1 MACSPARILFG
12 INLLLLALVSIACV
26 ASQFV
31 GYSASVLV
39 RGRGFTFDTVRGEIS
54 LWTAAITPPSS
65 LKFRQMFYDA
75 RLSITTEEVF
85 AGAANPV
92 DQLWQAF
99 GFGYARGTILYYG
112 PPVANGAF
120 ARTIVVPYWFLI
132 GALSVSPLRRTI
144 ARLEAE
150 RTRRRLSAGQCVA
163 CGYELRG
170 SEMRCP
176 SCGIAP
182 ESAPAG
188 AAAVAQKLPIAFVSD
203 NEQTAA
209 QPKASDNKILSR

>member
-12 INLLLLALVSIACV
+12 INLLMLALVSIACV
-26 ASQFV
+26 SSQFA
-31 GYSASVLV
+31 GYSASLSV

-54 LWTAAITPPSS
+54 LWTAAIARQSS
-65 LKFRQMFYDA
+65 PRFRQMFYDA
-75 RLSITTEEVF
+75 RQSITTEEVF

-112 PPVANGAF
+112 PPVASGAF
-120 ARTIVVPYWFLI
+120 SHTIVAPYWFLI
-132 GALSVSPLRRTI
+132 GVLSIWPLRRTV

-150 RTRRRLSAGQCVA
+150 RTLRRASAGQCVA

-170 SEMRCP
+170 AEMRCP
-176 SCGIAP
+176 SCGIGPAG
-182 ESAPAG
+182 AKAG
-188 AAAVAQKLPIAFVSD
+188 AAAAAQKLPIVQVSD
-203 NEQTAA
+203 NEPQAV
-209 QPKASDNKILSR
+209 QPEASGNKILSR